1 MSKTY
6 LATKQELTTVNNS
19 VVILYGLVE
28 QKYTAAEKT
37 KLENL
42 TDNFKGLFVDSVAR
56 GLAVAVPQSGNYVL
70 QQDTNTV
77 WYYNGTT
84 WVDTGVASSGD
95 MLKAVYDPTNKQVD
109 AFSMGNMV
117 ETSGKKI
124 LTAVERTKLGQYR
137 GHVANSTEMILL
149 IAPTE
154 GHFCTRA
161 DTGSIWIYN
170 NFAWANTLSASST
183 FGDTKFNY
191 QTTDH
196 GGWYVLNGR
205 SVSTLSATA
214 QAASISLGWG
224 SFIPD
229 TQGKFPLA
237 ASSSIIT
244 GTNGGSNT
252 IARANLPNFTLSG
265 NTGNESAS
273 HTHTTAAYT
282 ISETTDSEYATSS
295 LRPSTFA
302 FASTSTVFR
311 DNGSTL
317 AGTDQSYAALNAP
330 DRDIDGINTLHSHTM
345 TINVPSRTSG
355 ANNSN
360 HTHAYT
366 TSSIN
371 GGVTQTTFMPSFSA
385 KTEFVY
391 LGL

>member
-1 MSKTY
+1 MAKTY

-19 VVILYGLVE
+19 VVTLSGLVE

-42 TDNFKGLFVDSVAR
+42 TDNFKGLFVDSAAR
-56 GLAVAVPQSGNYVL
+56 DLAVTAPQSGNYVL

-95 MLKAVYDPTNKQVD
+95 MLKAVYDPTNKAAD

-117 ETSGKKI
+117 ETTGKKI

-137 GHVANSTEMILL
+137 GHVANSTEMTLL
-149 IAPTE
+149 IAASD

-183 FGDTKFNY
+183 FGDSKFSY

-196 GGWYVLNGR
+196 GGWYILNGR
-205 SVSTLSATA
+205 SVTTLSATA
-214 QAASISLGWG
+214 QAAAATLGWTTI
-224 SFIPD
+224 IPD
-229 TQGKFPLA
+229 TRGKFALA
-237 ASSSIIT
+237 ASASFP
-244 GTNGGSNT
+244 SNT
-252 IARANLPNFTLSG
+252 SGGNNTMARANLPNFTLSG
-265 NTGNESAS
+265 NTGGESTS
-273 HTHTTAAYT
+273 HTHVVNSISASGSTNTTP
-282 ISETTDSEYATSS
+282 ATNATNTN
-295 LRPSTFA
+295 TFA
-302 FASTSTVFR
+302 FSSARIV
-311 DNGSTL
+311 NGDSGNYLT
-317 AGTDQSYAALNAP
+317 GTDATFAQLTGQ
-330 DRDIDGINTLHSHTM
+330 DRPIESSDTNHSHTV
-345 TINVPSRTSG
+345 TVTVPDRTSQP
-355 ANNSN
+355 NNIG

-366 TSSIN
+366 TVSIN
-371 GGVTQTTFMPSFSA
+371 GGVAQTPFLPIYSS